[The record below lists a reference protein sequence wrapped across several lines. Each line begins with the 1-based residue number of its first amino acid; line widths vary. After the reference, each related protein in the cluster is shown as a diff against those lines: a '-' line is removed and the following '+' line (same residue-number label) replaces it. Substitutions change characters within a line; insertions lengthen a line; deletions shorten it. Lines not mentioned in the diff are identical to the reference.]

1 MGGPGGDAVVAE
13 RPPSSTSRRVSAC
26 FAGGVHRARDAADAA
41 VADRSVIALRLFW
54 RDRLVDVVA
63 AGELSLRDVAYV
75 VSARRRRGVYAAPQ
89 FQQSLDANDARHP
102 GTVIGNPN
110 LVAQRVLS
118 YDLGVEH
125 AFTR

>member
-1 MGGPGGDAVVAE
+1 VFTQP
-13 RPPSSTSRRVSAC
+13 
-26 FAGGVHRARDAADAA
+26 
-41 VADRSVIALRLFW
+41 
-54 RDRLVDVVA
+54 
-63 AGELSLRDVAYV
+63 
-75 VSARRRRGVYAAPQ
+75 PQ

-125 AFTR
+125 AFTSLITASVEGFYKDFDQQVVRPVTSGFGVSTLPYTNDGVGRAYGVEVLLRHRPGAGSSAGCRTP